1 MILIRM
7 NLKGNGL
14 TLLLQGKK
22 VRMFLE
28 TLGGFLLVILIIYIM
43 GVLSRL

>member
-1 MILIRM
+1 MKRICLMILIRM
-7 NLKGNGL
+7 NLKG
-14 TLLLQGKK
+14 KK
-22 VRMFLE
+22 LRMFLE